1 MSGTCWR
8 AIGELLFLWPP
19 GFGAVHSLHVW
30 SPVSGTVRVLAQS
43 TIVTLLSLPWL
54 GLLLVFV
61 RFLCLR
67 LTLWASAC
75 VGPHGYRPS
84 PGSVLLLLPGFL
96 FSGLV
101 VWGSF
106 HPVPSHLSSFG
117 MWSPF
122 RVIGVLCHYCSTTKV
137 TFGEVFLLGGSL
149 PFRRGVVV
157 SLRPLSLSL
166 SWLHVAVATAFPF
179 STGVTFLRDR
189 VTPAGSW
196 TACPRSERRFS
207 LSFWVRY
214 AGQFLAEH
222 PVSVCGCLRAL
233 SLRVCCLVVLTVS
246 LPLG

>member
-1 MSGTCWR
+1 M
-8 AIGELLFLWPP
+8 
-19 GFGAVHSLHVW
+19 HSLHVW
-30 SPVSGTVRVLAQS
+30 SPVSSTVCVLAQS

-84 PGSVLLLLPGFL
+84 PGSVLLLQPGFL

-106 HPVPSHLSSFG
+106 HPVPSPLSSFG

-122 RVIGVLCHYCSTTKV
+122 RVISVLCHLIDDE
-137 TFGEVFLLGGSL
+137 GFLWRGFSLGGSL

-157 SLRPLSLSL
+157 SLRPLSQFIMASCGCC
-166 SWLHVAVATAFPF
+166 H
-179 STGVTFLRDR
+179 
-189 VTPAGSW
+189 
-196 TACPRSERRFS
+196 RFS
-207 LSFWVRY
+207 LLHWGYLPSRW
-214 AGQFLAEH
+214 GH
-222 PVSVCGCLRAL
+222 PCGVVDCL
-233 SLRVCCLVVLTVS
+233 SSIGTKV
-246 LPLG
+246 